1 MKPWLIRIAALL
13 PFALLGVS
21 AADTPAP
28 APAASSATPAADAP
42 AEAPPANWDWF
53 TALLPKIFQA
63 NPNLEMTV
71 ITEVTP
77 AGKKLPPV
85 SAEHPAFYDAESGGD
100 HEMGELA
107 SHEQKMAPEEVG
119 PLLTRALAVNGY
131 QPAKLPE
138 HPPSLLVLYI
148 WGTHNALTAT
158 DGQDNPVNSADE
170 VRRNVLDR
178 AALVGG
184 KKFADEIDQVI
195 SDTQLQSDANYN
207 AGMAHMPIKGTSPV
221 MVTSF
226 NSPVNLF
233 KMRKAGNEA
242 LLNQA
247 LGDVFYVVASAFD
260 YASVAQGKPV
270 LLWRTRMTVGSQ
282 GVAMKQAIPT
292 VVASAGK
299 FFGREMTE
307 PEMINRRPVP
317 VGKVEVGTPTVVEP
331 AAEGKK

>member
-1 MKPWLIRIAALL
+1 MKRYLLRLASLL
-13 PFALLGVS
+13 PLLLLPLS
-21 AADTPAP
+21 AAETPAP
-28 APAASSATPAADAP
+28 VPTTPAVAAP
-42 AEAPPANWDWF
+42 DDPAKANWDWF
-53 TALLPKIFQA
+53 SALLPKVFQA
-63 NPNLEMTV
+63 NPSLEMTV

-85 SAEHPAFYDAESGGD
+85 STDHPAYYDAQSGGD
-100 HEMGELA
+100 HEMGELTA
-107 SHEQKMAPEEVG
+107 HEQKMTGDEVG
-119 PLLTRALAVNGY
+119 PLLVHGLGVNGY
-131 QPAKLPE
+131 LPAKLPE
-138 HPPSLLVLYI
+138 HPPGLLIIYI

-158 DGQDNPVNSADE
+158 DGQDNPVNSAEE

-195 SDTQLQSDANYN
+195 SDTQIQSDANSN
-207 AGMAHMPIKGTSPV
+207 AGLSHMPVKGTSPV

-226 NSPVNLF
+226 NTPVNEF
-233 KMRKAGNEA
+233 KMRKANNET

-260 YASVAQGKPV
+260 YASVAQGRPV

-282 GVAMKQAIPT
+282 GVAMKQAVPT

-307 PEMINRRPVP
+307 PEIINRRPVP

-331 AAEGKK
+331 GSEGKK